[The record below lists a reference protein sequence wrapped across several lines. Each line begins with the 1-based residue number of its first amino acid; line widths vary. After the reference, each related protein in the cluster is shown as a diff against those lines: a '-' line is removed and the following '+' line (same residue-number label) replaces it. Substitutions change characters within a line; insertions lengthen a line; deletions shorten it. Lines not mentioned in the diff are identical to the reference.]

1 MAKRSMAA
9 TLDKALSQVHE
20 RDAAQLDIEALQEV
34 APSLSSED
42 IQEAFATAEPRE
54 RKDNS
59 EIPTWL
65 RGTRPKQKPRW
76 RIRCVSKDIQGINGN
91 VYEGYDQAEALH
103 QFGIDN
109 NLHDGYRLRWRVERV
124 TDDDQ

>member
-20 RDAAQLDIEALQEV
+20 RDAAQLDIEALQ
-34 APSLSSED
+34 AACPTLSEQD
-42 IQEAFATAEPRE
+42 ILGAYAAASPRD
-54 RKDNS
+54 RQDQS
-59 EIPTWL
+59 EIPKWL
-65 RGTRPKQKPRW
+65 RGTKPTQKPRW
-76 RIRCVSKDIQGINGN
+76 RIRCVSKDIQGVNGN
-91 VYEGYDQAEALH
+91 VYEGYDTAEALH